1 MATAGV
7 GGLGLQYGWGQGAG
21 GGRNFREGTS
31 HPGPCLPLSIR
42 PSSCELTTEEDTG
55 PTPGPG
61 LGRRW
66 QGRSPELK
74 ASLGR
79 LA

>member
-21 GGRNFREGTS
+21 RGETS
-31 HPGPCLPLSIR
+31 EKALPTLSPCLPLSAR

-55 PTPGPG
+55 PTPGPDWAG
-61 LGRRW
+61 GGRGGALG
-66 QGRSPELK
+66 
-74 ASLGR
+74 
-79 LA
+79 